1 MITITCEN
9 TGRTYQVEPGTSL
22 REVKQVVYPE
32 NHHHILAALVNN
44 QLQDLQYLA
53 LAPLRVN
60 FIDAG
65 TMDGYSV
72 YTRSLIF
79 VLYKAVSRV
88 FPRRALRAEYI
99 ISNGIF
105 CRLILSVRSS
115 FDEEIL
121 RADESRPRRS
131 IPSAVLARG
140 KTQYE
145 RKRSAQN
152 RVLVTACAV
161 KPNTLSQSSTCSCPT
176 RRHWQ
181 ATWTADV

>member
-1 MITITCEN
+1 M
-9 TGRTYQVEPGTSL
+9 EPGTSL

-105 CRLILSVRSS
+105 
-115 FDEEIL
+115 
-121 RADESRPRRS
+121 
-131 IPSAVLARG
+131 
-140 KTQYE
+140 
-145 RKRSAQN
+145 
-152 RVLVTACAV
+152 
-161 KPNTLSQSSTCSCPT
+161 
-176 RRHWQ
+176 
-181 ATWTADV
+181 